1 MDIMSNFSLSQLFPI
16 TCFLVHFLL
25 FSLIPIVSTCHLP
38 RAVLFVFFYALPA
51 ILFVFLYT
59 PHAMSHLPCFI
70 AFSTHHTLRATCYFL
85 FVFFYVPP
93 ATSHLLFSICFCYD
107 PPVIHCFYFILSVR
121 KFYFYGQSSIQFFDV
136 FIQFLDRK
144 IPLTIFYS

>member
-1 MDIMSNFSLSQLFPI
+1 MLFCFSLH
-16 TCFLVHFLL
+16 T
-25 FSLIPIVSTCHLP
+25 TCHKP
-38 RAVLFVFFYALPA
+38 PA

-59 PHAMSHLPCFI
+59 PRAMSHLPCSI
-70 AFSTHHTLRATCYFL
+70 AFSTHHTLRATCYFICL
-85 FVFFYVPP
+85 FLR
-93 ATSHLLFSICFCYD
+93 ATCYSHLLFSICFCYD
-107 PPVIHCFYFILSVR
+107 PPAIHCFYFILSVR

>member
-59 PHAMSHLPCFI
+59 P
-70 AFSTHHTLRATCYFL
+70 
-85 FVFFYVPP
+85 P
-93 ATSHLLFSICFCYD
+93 ATSHLLFYLFFSTRHTLPATCYFICFFLRATCYT
-107 PPVIHCFYFILSVR
+107 PPA
-121 KFYFYGQSSIQFFDV
+121 
-136 FIQFLDRK
+136 
-144 IPLTIFYS
+144 IFYLLLLRSTRHPLLLFHSQR